1 MRSLIRAAVL
11 STLGGAMVALFV
23 EGARAADGFGQRLEQ
38 VLNGGNSAELAA
50 LIAGDQSTALER
62 RYARFTEEFPQ
73 ARWSVRSAD
82 SLKDGRSTY
91 EVTVNGVG
99 EADGLRYRLEASQRL
114 ALSIQGGRILDQQLL
129 EEQSLLRSGDKPLP
143 VTLEIPDA
151 VLTGS
156 RYDVDVIFE
165 QPLGPSIV
173 AGGLIPLTPQEVA
186 NQTRPNLR
194 LEPMGGGGLFKTVQA
209 PQTPGSQFWAA
220 MLVHPDG
227 VVTVTKRVRV
237 VGSKQEL
244 DQ

>member
-1 MRSLIRAAVL
+1 
-11 STLGGAMVALFV
+11 MVALSV
-23 EGARAADGFGQRLEQ
+23 EGARAADGFGPRLEQ
-38 VLNGGNSAELAA
+38 VLNGGNSADLAA
-50 LIAGDQSTALER
+50 LVAGDQSSDLER
-62 RYARFTEEFPQ
+62 NYERFSKEFPE
-73 ARWSVRSAD
+73 ARWSVRPAD
-82 SLKDGRSTY
+82 SLKDGRPTF

-114 ALSIQGGRILDQQLL
+114 ALSIEGGRILDQQLL
-129 EEQSLLRSGDKPLP
+129 EEQSLLRSGDQPLP
-143 VTLEIPDA
+143 VSLEIPDA

-165 QPLGPSIV
+165 QPLGQAIV

-186 NQTRPNLR
+186 EQARPNLR

-227 VVTVTKRVRV
+227 VVTMTKRVRV
-237 VGSKQEL
+237 VSSKQEL

>member
-1 MRSLIRAAVL
+1 
-11 STLGGAMVALFV
+11 MVALFV
-23 EGARAADGFGQRLEQ
+23 ESARAADGFGHRLEQ
-38 VLNGGNSAELAA
+38 VLNGGNSAELSA
-50 LIAGDQSTALER
+50 LIAGDELSDLER
-62 RYARFTEEFPQ
+62 RYARFSEEFPK
-73 ARWSVRSAD
+73 ARWSVLPAD
-82 SLKDGRSTY
+82 SLKDGRPTF
-91 EVTVNGVG
+91 EVTVSGVG

-114 ALSIQGGRILDQQLL
+114 ALRIKGGRILDQQLL

-143 VTLEIPDA
+143 VSLEIPDA

-165 QPLGPSIV
+165 QPLGPAIV
-173 AGGLIPLTPQEVA
+173 AGGVIPPTPQEVA
-186 NQTRPNLR
+186 NQERPNLR

-237 VGSKQEL
+237 VSSKHEL
-244 DQ
+244 DQK

>member
-1 MRSLIRAAVL
+1 
-11 STLGGAMVALFV
+11 MVALSV
-23 EGARAADGFGQRLEQ
+23 ESARAADGFAHRLEQ
-38 VLNGGNSAELAA
+38 VLNGGDSAELAA
-50 LIAGDQSTALER
+50 LIDGDQSTVLER
-62 RYARFTEEFPQ
+62 RYTRFTEEFPE
-73 ARWSVRSAD
+73 ARWSVRPAD
-82 SLKDGRSTY
+82 SLQDGRPTF
-91 EVTVNGVG
+91 EVTVTGVG

-114 ALSIQGGRILDQQLL
+114 ALSIQGGRILEQQLM
-129 EEQSLLRSGDKPLP
+129 EEQSLLRSGDQPLP
-143 VTLEIPDA
+143 VSLEIPDA

-156 RYDVDVIFE
+156 RYDVDVIFD
-165 QPLGPSIV
+165 QPLGPAIV
-173 AGGLIPLTPQEVA
+173 AGGLIPLTPQEVE

-237 VGSKQEL
+237 VGSEQEL